1 MEEEIRKQKIFSIK
15 KVKHQKK
22 WSKEEDEKL
31 INIVQE
37 NNEKN
42 WKHIASYFSK
52 KNSLQC
58 FSRYRRIKPGIKK
71 GFWKKE
77 EDDLI
82 LSLIEIYGKSW
93 SKISKIIKTRNGKQ
107 IRDRYI
113 NVLAPNINKNKFTSD
128 EDNLLLNLYKKYGPK
143 WSKIHTYFKER
154 TTDMIKNRFHSTLK
168 RKFEENES
176 KKKVN
181 NINDNNNVNKN
192 KINVNNMNDN
202 INNIKI
208 NINSKENVKKT
219 TNKKSN
225 FVYSTESSLSNN
237 KESSTISKLS
247 YPPTSFPKQQEEEER
262 KNIDNQTNTIF
273 NNDFFGYTFDDEDYY
288 I

>member
-42 WKHIASYFSK
+42 WKQIASYFSK

-82 LSLIEIYGKSW
+82 LSLIEIYGS
-93 SKISKIIKTRNGKQ
+93 
-107 IRDRYI
+107 
-113 NVLAPNINKNKFTSD
+113 V
-128 EDNLLLNLYKKYGPK
+128 
-143 WSKIHTYFKER
+143 
-154 TTDMIKNRFHSTLK
+154 
-168 RKFEENES
+168 
-176 KKKVN
+176 
-181 NINDNNNVNKN
+181 
-192 KINVNNMNDN
+192 
-202 INNIKI
+202 
-208 NINSKENVKKT
+208 
-219 TNKKSN
+219 
-225 FVYSTESSLSNN
+225 SS
-237 KESSTISKLS
+237 
-247 YPPTSFPKQQEEEER
+247 
-262 KNIDNQTNTIF
+262 
-273 NNDFFGYTFDDEDYY
+273 
-288 I
+288 

>member
-1 MEEEIRKQKIFSIK
+1 MEEDIRKQKIFSIK

-42 WKHIASYFSK
+42 WKQIASYFSK
-52 KNSLQC
+52 KNALQC

-237 KESSTISKLS
+237 KEYSTISKLS
-247 YPPTSFPKQQEEEER
+247 YSPISFPK
-262 KNIDNQTNTIF
+262 
-273 NNDFFGYTFDDEDYY
+273 
-288 I
+288 

>member
-1 MEEEIRKQKIFSIK
+1 MGENIKKPIFSIK
-15 KVKHQKK
+15 KVINQKK
-22 WSKEEDEKL
+22 WSKDEDSKL
-31 INIVQE
+31 LNLVKE
-37 NNEKN
+37 NNGKK
-42 WKHIASYFSK
+42 WKEIASHFHN

-82 LSLIEIYGKSW
+82 LSLIEIYGTSW

-113 NVLAPNINKNKFTSD
+113 NVLASNINKNKFTPD
-128 EDNLLLNLYKKYGPK
+128 EDILLLNLYKKYGPK

-168 RKFEENES
+168 RKYQEYEN
-176 KKKVN
+176 KKKIN
-181 NINDNNNVNKN
+181 NINDNNNVNKD
-192 KINVNNMNDN
+192 KSIVNNMDDN

-237 KESSTISKLS
+237 KEHSTISKLS

-262 KNIDNQTNTIF
+262 KNIDNHTNTIF

>member
-1 MEEEIRKQKIFSIK
+1 MILEKKKYFSIK
-15 KVKHQKK
+15 KVINQKK
-22 WSKEEDEKL
+22 WTNEEDEQL
-31 INIVQE
+31 IKIVKE

-42 WKHIASYFSK
+42 WKKISSYFQN
-52 KNSLQC
+52 KNPLQC
-58 FSRYRRIKPGIKK
+58 FSRYKRIKPGIRR
-71 GFWKKE
+71 GFWRKE
-77 EDDLI
+77 EDELI
-82 LSLIEIYGKSW
+82 LSLIKKYGKNW
-93 SKISKIIKTRNGKQ
+93 SKISHLIKTRNGKQ

-113 NVLAPNINKNKFTSD
+113 NILAPNINKNKFSQE

-273 NNDFFGYTFDDEDYY
+273 NNDFFNYTFDDEDYY

>member
-1 MEEEIRKQKIFSIK
+1 MEEDIRKQRIFSIK

-225 FVYSTESSLSNN
+225 FVYSTESSLSYN
-237 KESSTISKLS
+237 KEYATISKLS

-262 KNIDNQTNTIF
+262 KNIDNHTNTIF

>member
-1 MEEEIRKQKIFSIK
+1 ME
-15 KVKHQKK
+15 
-22 WSKEEDEKL
+22 
-31 INIVQE
+31 
-37 NNEKN
+37 
-42 WKHIASYFSK
+42 
-52 KNSLQC
+52 
-58 FSRYRRIKPGIKK
+58 
-71 GFWKKE
+71 
-77 EDDLI
+77 
-82 LSLIEIYGKSW
+82 
-93 SKISKIIKTRNGKQ
+93 
-107 IRDRYI
+107 
-113 NVLAPNINKNKFTSD
+113 VLAPNINKNKFTSD